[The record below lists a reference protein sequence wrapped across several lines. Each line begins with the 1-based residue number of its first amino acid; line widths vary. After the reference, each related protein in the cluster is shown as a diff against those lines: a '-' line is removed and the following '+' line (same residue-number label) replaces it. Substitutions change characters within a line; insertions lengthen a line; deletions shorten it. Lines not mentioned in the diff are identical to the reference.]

1 VTIVLATIAVLGW
14 TAYVGACRRLRR
26 KQRAY
31 DALFTAS
38 VAIARER
45 NALQRRLAWY
55 EADAV
60 QAAEDAALG
69 RQP

>member
-1 VTIVLATIAVLGW
+1 MITAIALAVLGW
-14 TAYVGACRRLRR
+14 LAYIGACRRLRR
-26 KQRAY
+26 NARAY
-31 DALFTAS
+31 DALFAAS